1 MLLEQPP
8 VVVSRAWTQ
17 AGALGN
23 PGRGVLRELDF
34 AALGIGPLA
43 RRQRPGS
50 ALEGPP
56 GRTPGRHRARCAD
69 RSGRQCRVPW
79 AMRCQRFGS
88 RWRASAPDSKQGH
101 EHQRG
106 ELGYVT
112 ICEFN
117 TALCSDRARGPGRAQ
132 MRGWHGGRPVP
143 IVAALRLFGPDVRV
157 DRIRARLISAPGLVS
172 ALRAPSGPSGPA
184 ARYRFWNWFP
194 VAEVAEVQARH
205 ADRLDRV
212 RPGPRS
218 LSLSIV
224 RRRFVLPAQD
234 ENGDVVSRVL
244 ATDQGS
250 HHRDA
255 DILRRPG

>member
-1 MLLEQPP
+1 MMPG
-8 VVVSRAWTQ
+8 VSARALPWKARGH
-17 AGALGN
+17 AGAL
-23 PGRGVLRELDF
+23 PH
-34 AALGIGPLA
+34 P
-43 RRQRPGS
+43 
-50 ALEGPP
+50 
-56 GRTPGRHRARCAD
+56 T
-69 RSGRQCRVPW
+69 
-79 AMRCQRFGS
+79 
-88 RWRASAPDSKQGH
+88 ASKATSTSVAS
-101 EHQRG
+101 
-106 ELGYVT
+106 LGYVT
-112 ICEFN
+112 ICELN
-117 TALCSDRARGPGRAQ
+117 TPLCSDRARGPGRAQ

-143 IVAALRLFGPDVRV
+143 IVAALRLFGLDVRV
-157 DRIRARLISAPGLVS
+157 DRIRDRLISAPGLVRVDPREP
-172 ALRAPSGPSGPA
+172 APRHAPSGPSGPA